1 MDKPDMDNLTVP
13 AKKIKEG
20 FVGQKMIVLPHHVKK
35 AVIRDGLTKRFHLTA
50 IGYYPHAGYHD
61 RERKTGS
68 SQYIL
73 LYCVKGRGNIF
84 LQHKHI
90 QLQPNSFFIIPKN
103 IPHRYASSVTDPWS
117 IYWVHFAGEHADL
130 IYQQLQEKEDRTNI
144 PHDERIIMQFEEIYH
159 LLDGNFN
166 TRLLEIASI
175 KLQHFIASFVYS
187 QEISLTSSL
196 HDPIQ
201 HSVQF
206 MKDHLNCALNI
217 EELAKQQRLSVSHYC
232 RLFRSRTGSSPNQ
245 YFNQLKIQKSCQYL
259 YFTDMHI
266 KEICT
271 AVGFDDPFY
280 FSRLFKKLMG
290 VSPSSYKSQYKQY

>member
-1 MDKPDMDNLTVP
+1 MDNMTVP

-20 FVGQKMIVLPHHVKK
+20 FVGQKMIVLPNHVKK
-35 AVIRDGLTKRFHLTA
+35 TVVKDELTKRCYLTA
-50 IGYYPHAGYHD
+50 IGYYPHASYHD
-61 RERKTGS
+61 RERKAGS

-73 LYCVKGRGNIF
+73 LYCVSGKGNIF
-84 LQHKHI
+84 LQGKNI
-90 QLQPNSFFIIPKN
+90 QLQPDSFFIIPKN
-103 IPHRYASSVTDPWS
+103 VPHRYASSVTDPWS
-117 IYWVHFAGEHADL
+117 IYWIHFAGENADL
-130 IYQQLQEKEDRTNI
+130 IYNRQQEKEDKTSI
-144 PHDERIIMQFEEIYH
+144 PHVERNTAMFEEMYQ

-166 TRLLEIASI
+166 TRSLEVVSI
-175 KLQHFIASFVYS
+175 KLQHFIASFIYY
-187 QEISLTSSL
+187 QETNFTSAQQ
-196 HDPIQ
+196 DPIQ

-206 MKDHLNCALNI
+206 MKDNLNRVLNI

-266 KEICT
+266 KEICA

-280 FSRLFKKLMG
+280 FSRLFKKFMG
-290 VSPSSYKSQYKQY
+290 ISPSGYKSQYKQYQ